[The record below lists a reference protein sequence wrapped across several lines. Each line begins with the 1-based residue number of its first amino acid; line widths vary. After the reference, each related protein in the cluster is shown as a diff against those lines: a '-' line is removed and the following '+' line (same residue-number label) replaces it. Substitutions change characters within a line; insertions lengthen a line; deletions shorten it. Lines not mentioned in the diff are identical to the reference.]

1 MALHEDNLRRHFDEC
16 KNGQGLF
23 PLLNKHQTLHFEEH
37 VQWET
42 GATKKR
48 AAVLVLICLVDGHP
62 SLLFTRRA
70 ANLRQHA
77 AEISFPGGHVEEL
90 ESCVDAALR
99 ETCEELLPP
108 DGFLSNLQIIGCTT
122 PLPSIRGTP
131 VTAVL
136 AVSPNDLKDIHELF
150 PGDPN
155 EVDVVFSVSITDLVK
170 NEGSHRITNSRF
182 GDTLAPTF
190 QTPHGK
196 IWGLTAFVLRPIL
209 HKVLK
214 HVYCTN

>member
-1 MALHEDNLRRHFDEC
+1 MAVQDLRRRFDEC
-16 KNGQGLF
+16 KNPQGLI
-23 PLLNKHQTLHFEEH
+23 PVLNEHQTLHFEEH
-37 VQWET
+37 VKWEKE
-42 GATKKR
+42 AKKRR
-48 AAVLVLICLVDGHP
+48 AAVLVLVCRVEGQP

-77 AEISFPGGHVEEL
+77 AEISFPGGHVEES
-90 ESCVDAALR
+90 ETFVDAALR

-108 DGFLSNLQIIGCTT
+108 EGFLSNVQIIGCTT

-136 AVSPNDLKDIHELF
+136 AASPNDLRDIHELF
-150 PGDPN
+150 PGNPN
-155 EVDVVFSVSITDLVK
+155 EVDVVFSVSIADLIK
-170 NEGSHRITNSRF
+170 NEGNHRISNSRF

-190 QTPHGK
+190 NTPHGK

-209 HKVLK
+209 HKVLR
-214 HVYCTN
+214 HVHLNEQ